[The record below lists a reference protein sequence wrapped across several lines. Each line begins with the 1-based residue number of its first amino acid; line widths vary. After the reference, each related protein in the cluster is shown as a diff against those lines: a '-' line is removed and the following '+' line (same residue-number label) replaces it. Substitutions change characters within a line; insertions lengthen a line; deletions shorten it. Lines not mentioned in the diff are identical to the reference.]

1 MSKQS
6 EIGRDIKALRE
17 SQGYSQEWAALE
29 SNLSVTWW
37 RQIEKGEDGCPNMSV
52 DTLNCAAK
60 TLGVLPWVLGVLTLS
75 DEDLTTMIRKFPRM
89 EQGIKGGQ
97 IGTNI
102 VLLRKERKLTQKRL
116 AQIAKISSARLRDI
130 EHGCAN
136 TTVSLL
142 ERIAEAMEVPL
153 LALSALT
160 VSEENILAEVHSA
173 QAMARMEAA

>member
-1 MSKQS
+1 M
-6 EIGRDIKALRE
+6 
-17 SQGYSQEWAALE
+17 
-29 SNLSVTWW
+29 
-37 RQIEKGEDGCPNMSV
+37 
-52 DTLNCAAK
+52 
-60 TLGVLPWVLGVLTLS
+60 S
-75 DEDLTTMIRKFPRM
+75 DEDLTAMIRKFPRM

-142 ERIAEAMEVPL
+142 ERIAEALEVPL

-160 VSEENILAEVHSA
+160 VSEEDILAEVHSA